1 MWASRLDLRVEQLP
15 GCSMNWKQSEL
26 VEQLERR
33 FDSCRVSGC
42 KAQTPRFLR
51 NRREMNNDQQQ
62 SAIWLEQA
70 PCENKMSGNKHY
82 VLFKHKSLAVTM
94 QPRGCLENL
103 HAPSPRGRETVKLLY
118 FCGEMSCYKKSARKI
133 SLPSFYYVKIK
144 YTEATFTQGEWSNAG
159 RGARRGCA
167 ISYLEDAQTSAAG
180 SPGNPHGVALSCAGV

>member
-26 VEQLERR
+26 VEQLEHR
-33 FDSCRVSGC
+33 FDSRRVSGC
-42 KAQTPRFLR
+42 KAQTTRFLR
-51 NRREMNNDQQQ
+51 NRREMNNDHQQ

-118 FCGEMSCYKKSARKI
+118 FCGEMSCYKKCARKI
-133 SLPSFYYVKIK
+133 SLPLILLC
-144 YTEATFTQGEWSNAG
+144 EN
-159 RGARRGCA
+159 
-167 ISYLEDAQTSAAG
+167 
-180 SPGNPHGVALSCAGV
+180 